1 MNAID
6 TNVLV
11 RFLVNDDPIQ
21 ASIVRGRFANAEQQR
36 ESFWVPVLVVLETI
50 WVLESGYGV
59 GRSELIATL
68 NDLLLLPILEFEHRA
83 AVQTMLTNAA
93 RTAGDLPDLFI
104 AETARLAGCESIL
117 TFDKKAARDA
127 GFQLITA

>member
-1 MNAID
+1 MKAVD

-11 RFLVNDDPIQ
+11 RFLVNDDPAQ
-21 ASIVRGRFANAEQQR
+21 ASIVRARFADAEQQR
-36 ESFWVPVLVVLETI
+36 ESFWVPVLVLLETI

-59 GRSELIATL
+59 SRSELIATL
-68 NDLLLLPILEFEHRA
+68 SDLLLLPILEFENRA

-104 AETARLAGCESIL
+104 AETAHLSGCESVL

-127 GFQLITA
+127 GFELIKA